1 MQMRMKQFGTILL
14 GLGLALVMS
23 CSKED
28 VEGPM
33 YNSEP
38 IIPVKTLELTGEY
51 VGKWSCMSE
60 PSTGTIEV
68 YDNHFIIYEL
78 PTKTIVDDV
87 VDPFR
92 SSYSDHP
99 EIKNQLKDSIGNF
112 FFASSYQYPTS
123 SLSFKYQLNSFSDKS
138 YFASISN
145 LRDNWSNISMT
156 IIDPNSGDITIIKPS
171 EPYNISFDV
180 VADGVPYRI
189 DMISKDHE
197 VNAEFNMKTGMW
209 TFYYW
214 FSNYRI
220 YNLQT
225 GQQFEYGL
233 KWALASDIYR
243 KNKKDTNQL
252 KFIASR
258 KTRPVSGGDVLYY

>member
-1 MQMRMKQFGTILL
+1 MKMRMKQLGTILL

-28 VEGPM
+28 VES
-33 YNSEP
+33 NSEP
-38 IIPVKTLELTGEY
+38 VIPVKTKELTGKFE
-51 VGKWSCMSE
+51 GKWSCMSE

-156 IIDPNSGDITIIKPS
+156 IIDPNSGEITDIKPS

-197 VNAEFNMKTGMW
+197 VNAEFNIKTGMW

-233 KWALASDIYR
+233 KWALVPSYR
-243 KNKKDTNQL
+243 KNKEDTNYL
-252 KFIASR
+252 KFQTSR
-258 KTRPVSGGDVLYY
+258 RTGPVDGNIVYY

>member
-1 MQMRMKQFGTILL
+1 MKMRMKQLGTILL

-28 VEGPM
+28 VES
-33 YNSEP
+33 NSEP
-38 IIPVKTLELTGEY
+38 VIPVKTKELTGKFE
-51 VGKWSCMSE
+51 GKWSCMSE

-156 IIDPNSGDITIIKPS
+156 IIDPNSGEITDIKPS

-197 VNAEFNMKTGMW
+197 VNAEFNIKTGLW
-209 TFYYW
+209 TFHYW

-233 KWALASDIYR
+233 KWALVPSYR
-243 KNKKDTNQL
+243 KNKEDTNYL
-252 KFIASR
+252 KFQTSR
-258 KTRPVSGGDVLYY
+258 RTGPVDGNIVYY

>member
-68 YDNHFIIYEL
+68 YDNHFIINEL
-78 PTKTIVDDV
+78 PTKTIVDNV

-99 EIKNQLKDSIGNF
+99 EIKDQLKDSIGNF
-112 FFASSYQYPTS
+112 FFASSYQYPTA
-123 SLSFKYQLNSFSDKS
+123 SLSFRYQVDSYSDET
-138 YFASISN
+138 FWASISDI
-145 LRDNWSNISMT
+145 RDRWSYLGLCIYNDFGET
-156 IIDPNSGDITIIKPS
+156 IGIEPSDPYS
-171 EPYNISFDV
+171 ISFNV
-180 VADGVPYRI
+180 EADGVPYRI

-197 VNAEFNMKTGMW
+197 VNAEFNIKTGLW
-209 TFYYW
+209 TFHYW

-233 KWALASDIYR
+233 KWALVPSYR
-243 KNKKDTNQL
+243 KNKEDTNYL
-252 KFIASR
+252 KFQTSR
-258 KTRPVSGGDVLYY
+258 RTGPVDGNIVYY

>member
-1 MQMRMKQFGTILL
+1 MKMRMKQFGTILL

-28 VEGPM
+28 VES
-33 YNSEP
+33 NSEP
-38 IIPVKTLELTGEY
+38 VIPVKTKELTGKFE
-51 VGKWSCMSE
+51 GKWSCMSE

-87 VDPFR
+87 VHPFR

-156 IIDPNSGDITIIKPS
+156 IIDPNSGEITDIKPS

-197 VNAEFNMKTGMW
+197 VNAEFNIKTGMW

-233 KWALASDIYR
+233 KWALVPSYR
-243 KNKKDTNQL
+243 KNKEDTNYL
-252 KFIASR
+252 KFQTSR
-258 KTRPVSGGDVLYY
+258 RTGPVDGNIVYY